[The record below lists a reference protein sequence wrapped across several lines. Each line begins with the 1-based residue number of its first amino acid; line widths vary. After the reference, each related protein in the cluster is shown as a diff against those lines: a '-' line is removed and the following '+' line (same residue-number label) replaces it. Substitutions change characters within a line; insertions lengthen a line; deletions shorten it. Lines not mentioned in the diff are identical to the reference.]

1 MANFMRNAY
10 YKNNLCKSIPLGN
23 YKSIINSKPISLS
36 LNNSIEDFNSYTLL
50 ANNDYFNIFLKDNRI
65 YNLIESKD
73 KFIMKEIN
81 NQEGLT
87 FNENSKIILGNN
99 LLEINNKFYRI
110 NSTYSLEL
118 ISNLNIISGY
128 EKDTSSKNFFYNS
141 SDNSITYSN
150 SDFIVNFSG
159 NIFNNNEYYSLII
172 PVRLGFILKD
182 SNNYYFIDNE
192 DNTYILNFNNFNEN
206 IKDIFFINSNSFYI
220 FTTSNNLYY
229 YNGIKLI
236 NLKFSY
242 NDNNINTISKF
253 YSYYNNR
260 DFYLFINSDIN
271 FFSINDINIIEEN
284 HSNNIISSMKFNNK
298 SVDMKEIGI
307 ETNDCFYFN
316 EFTPNING
324 ELLTEVTININNQ
337 DYIYNYY
344 DTDSSLNYKD
354 CTYYK
359 YITLYNDEIKDVNK
373 IEIYKFDKINNKYK
387 TIYKNGNLNLSSL
400 IDNANLSYI
409 LNSNIEIIK
418 PTINISNIEFDL
430 YNIILFNNDKIV
442 GVYENILG
450 LDLSDQI
457 NVEIIKTK
465 TKSNSENEE
474 IVKTDEIILAP
485 FTDNEGEIVN
495 TNINIKIKI
504 N

>member
-10 YKNNLCKSIPLGN
+10 YKNNLCKSIPLYN
-23 YKSIINSKPISLS
+23 YRPIISSKSIS
-36 LNNSIEDFNSYTLL
+36 LNLNNIIEDFNSYNLL

-81 NQEGLT
+81 NQEGLM

-99 LLEINNKFYRI
+99 LLEINNKFYKI
-110 NSTYSLEL
+110 NSTYNLEL
-118 ISNLNIISGY
+118 ISDLKVISGY
-128 EKDTSSKNFFYNS
+128 EKDSSSKNFFYNS
-141 SDNSITYSN
+141 SNKSITYSN
-150 SDFIVNFSG
+150 SNFIVNLNG

-172 PVRLGFILKD
+172 PVRFGFILKD
-182 SNNYYFIDNE
+182 SNNYYYIDND
-192 DNTYILNFNNFNEN
+192 DNTYILNFNNFNES
-206 IKDIFFINSNSFYI
+206 IKDIFFINSNNFYI
-220 FTTSNNLYY
+220 FTESNNLYY

-236 NLKFSY
+236 NLKFTY
-242 NDNNINTISKF
+242 NDNNINIISKT
-253 YSYYNNR
+253 YSYYDNR
-260 DFYLFINSDIN
+260 DFHLFINNNID
-271 FFSINDINIIEEN
+271 FFSIEDIIITEED
-284 HSNNIISSMKFNNK
+284 HSNNIINSMKFNNK
-298 SVDMKEIGI
+298 VIDINEIGE
-307 ETNDCFYFN
+307 ETNDYFYFN
-316 EFTPNING
+316 EFTPNIDG
-324 ELLTEVTININNQ
+324 ELLTEITVNINNQ

-354 CTYYK
+354 CSYYK
-359 YITLYNDEIKDVNK
+359 YITLYNDEIKNVNK
-373 IEIYKFDKINNKYK
+373 IEIYRFDKINNKYK

-400 IDNANLSYI
+400 LDNANLSYI
-409 LNSNIEIIK
+409 LNSDIEIIK

-442 GVYENILG
+442 GIYEDILG
-450 LDLSDQI
+450 LDLSDNI

-474 IVKTDEIILAP
+474 IIKNDEIILAP